1 MNNYEIEVKL
11 PVNNLEEIKE
21 NGGTGTFHEEY
32 GENILS
38 EHVGGKS

>member
-1 MNNYEIEVKL
+1 MNHYEIEVKL

-21 NGGTGTFHEEY
+21 NGGTGTFHEGY

>member
-1 MNNYEIEVKL
+1 MNHYEIEVKL

-21 NGGTGTFHEEY
+21 NGGPGTFYEGY